1 LNAALLA
8 GLAGIIGLVL
18 GRFWDFHVESARW
31 RRDQR
36 IRTYELIGT
45 SYYTLRE
52 AIRALALVEPGSQ
65 NAEDA
70 ASRALDLGG
79 EFHRAIVTVWL
90 HGFAPVATA
99 VREIDGEMVRMF
111 RVALSRRF
119 SWEEWRSVRVP
130 AERAL
135 ESFIVAARGT
145 VFTPARSL
153 DRNRFHLFV
162 NEYSLPGV
170 DRSTLNEQ
178 HGCG

>member
-1 LNAALLA
+1 MNAALLA

-65 NAEDA
+65 NAEEA
-70 ASRALDLGG
+70 ASGALDLGTD
-79 EFHRAIVTVWL
+79 FHRAIVAVWL
-90 HGFAPVATA
+90 HGSAPVAAA

-119 SWEEWRSVRVP
+119 SWGKWRSVRVP
-130 AERAL
+130 AECAL
-135 ESFIVAARGT
+135 ESFIVGPRAE
-145 VFTPARSL
+145 L
-153 DRNRFHLFV
+153 
-162 NEYSLPGV
+162 SLPQLEV
-170 DRSTLNEQ
+170 SIVIDSTYS
-178 HGCG
+178 

>member
-1 LNAALLA
+1 MNAALLA

-18 GRFWDFHVESARW
+18 GRFWDFHVELARW

-65 NAEDA
+65 NAEEA
-70 ASRALDLGG
+70 ALRALDLGAD
-79 EFHRAIVTVWL
+79 FHRAIVAVWL
-90 HGFAPVATA
+90 HGSAPVATV
-99 VREIDGEMVRMF
+99 VREIDGEMVKTFRM
-111 RVALSRRF
+111 ALSRRF

-135 ESFIVAARGT
+135 ERFIVAAR
-145 VFTPARSL
+145 AEL
-153 DRNRFHLFV
+153 
-162 NEYSLPGV
+162 SLPQLEV
-170 DRSTLNEQ
+170 SIVIDSTYS
-178 HGCG
+178 